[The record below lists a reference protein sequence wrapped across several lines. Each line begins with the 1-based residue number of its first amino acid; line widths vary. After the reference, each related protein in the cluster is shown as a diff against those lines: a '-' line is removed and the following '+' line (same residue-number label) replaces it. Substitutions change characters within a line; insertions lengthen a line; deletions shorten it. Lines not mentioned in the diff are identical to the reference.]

1 MLNRCLRFRDSK
13 ISIVSALVSL
23 GYFIP
28 LFSGE
33 DGRVDKEQE
42 EIENEEGWEREKRTR
57 FLILPTHPLDPPHIF
72 STPRYQ
78 HRSTR
83 TYSHSPSFSP
93 SPSPSPE
100 TYYPRNLL
108 GYLCLL
114 LYHQHDAPN
123 HVRRLRRRWRRLL
136 GGFGVGR
143 APCGFDGRMSGRN
156 RVSCWMSCWGGRG
169 QLVLVWYVCLYCE
182 G

>member
-1 MLNRCLRFRDSK
+1 MLDRYLRFRDSE
-13 ISIVSALVSL
+13 ISIISALVTSACFILLFL
-23 GYFIP
+23 GRM
-28 LFSGE
+28 GE
-33 DGRVDKEQE
+33 WTRSRRRLRMK
-42 EIENEEGWEREKRTR
+42 EGWEREKRTR
-57 FLILPTHPLDPPHIF
+57 SLILSTHPLDPLHAF

-83 TYSHSPSFSP
+83 TYSPSPSFSP

-100 TYYPRNLL
+100 TYYPRNLV

-114 LYHQHDAPN
+114 LYHQHDALN
-123 HVRRLRRRWRRLL
+123 YLRRLRRRWRRLL

-143 APCGFDGRMSGRN
+143 APCGFHGRMSGGN
-156 RVSCWMSCWGGRG
+156 RMSCWMSCWGGRG
-169 QLVLVWYVCLYCE
+169 QLVLVWYVSLHCE